1 VPGSHL
7 AGFILA
13 APLPIDTRI
22 AASLVPCSF
31 VPQFFSLYFFR
42 LQLGKLVA
50 FYQQR
55 CITEALSSF
64 SVSRVMQKQGPSRYR
79 RDPLKTTTATLCV
92 VLVLSA
98 LSIAQNPTLN
108 PVPNTIFVGADGKF
122 ETAPDTALIQYN
134 ISAQADSAKDAYDQ
148 AAKQAEATRQV
159 MRLNGIDPKSA
170 EIGFFSVNP
179 QYDWKNPKHKV
190 IGYQVTTSVSLKLK
204 DFSKIGPVTQQLAEA
219 SVSESQSL
227 SYTLDSTDETKSKAV
242 ADAYRRA
249 RASAQSLAAASGR
262 TLGEL
267 SYASV
272 DTFENIRVMAPM
284 QRRGPMAMAV
294 QSPAPTEEFSPQ
306 NVTVTAH
313 VNAMFVLK

>member
-1 VPGSHL
+1 MKTAIV
-7 AGFILA
+7 
-13 APLPIDTRI
+13 T
-22 AASLVPCSF
+22 
-31 VPQFFSLYFFR
+31 R
-42 LQLGKLVA
+42 LQRSG
-50 FYQQR
+50 
-55 CITEALSSF
+55 
-64 SVSRVMQKQGPSRYR
+64 SRVRSRWR
-79 RDPLKTTTATLCV
+79 RVRRSSP
-92 VLVLSA
+92 
-98 LSIAQNPTLN
+98 Q
-108 PVPNTIFVGADGKF
+108 PNTIFVGADGKF
-122 ETAPDTALIQYN
+122 ETAPDTALIQFN
-134 ISAQADSAKDAYDQ
+134 ISAQADNAKDAYDQ

-159 MRLNGIDPKSA
+159 LRANGIDPKSA

-204 DFSKIGPVTQQLAEA
+204 DFSKIGPVTQQLADA

-227 SYTLDSTDETKSKAV
+227 SYTLDSTEEAKSKAV

-249 RASAQSLAAASGR
+249 RASAQSLATASGR

-272 DTFENIRVMAPM
+272 DTFENIRVIAPM
-284 QRRGPMAMAV
+284 AARAPWRWRWRRKA
-294 QSPAPTEEFSPQ
+294 PAPTEEFSPQ